1 MSSAY
6 QLLGVKPT
14 ATREEI
20 RDVYTQKG
28 IALHDR
34 DTGKCNDP
42 AAYLELT
49 KAWQFIC
56 DDSRRKLYDK
66 ALEEGMERGGG
77 ACNVRGI
84 ARAALVDYM
93 EGS

>member
-1 MSSAY
+1 MTRRLISVGNSHTSDPREY
-6 QLLGVKPT
+6 EILGVKPT

-20 RDVYTQKG
+20 SEVYTQKG

-66 ALEEGMERGGG
+66 ALEEGMAG
-77 ACNVRGI
+77 A
-84 ARAALVDYM
+84 LQK
-93 EGS
+93 